1 MGLLAAPSSLE
12 QQCASGPEAAKCQ
25 LIRSAK
31 LAVMRFFV
39 FRRGVSAVIGV
50 GYHRLNSMKSIA

>member
-25 LIRSAK
+25 LIRFAK
-31 LAVMRFFV
+31 LAVMRFK
-39 FRRGVSAVIGV
+39 RGGIYGV
-50 GYHRLNSMKSIA
+50 GLLTTA